1 MPVRKTTDHLYG
13 LAREEFIAA
22 RANAVKDLRA
32 KGHGEAA
39 DEIGKLPKPTVAA
52 WALNQAQR
60 SNRSGM
66 DDLIAASRRVREAQA
81 KLLAGGNRKPLDE
94 AAREERRLAEEVV
107 ESARA
112 ALDSPSEATITKV
125 RDTLSGLG
133 LDEDLEAELGEGRL
147 AKEREAAGGFG
158 LDPGMKVA
166 PSKASKDAAKG
177 RKARA
182 AEEKKLAKA
191 EQALRDAEERLRDAE
206 AALKDAKQTAARAEA
221 EVGKA
226 TTARDKAE
234 REVEKVRKAAG

>member
-1 MPVRKTTDHLYG
+1 M
-13 LAREEFIAA
+13 
-22 RANAVKDLRA
+22 
-32 KGHGEAA
+32 
-39 DEIGKLPKPTVAA
+39 AA

-60 SNRSGM
+60 TNRSGM
-66 DDLIAASRRVREAQA
+66 NDLIAASRRVREAQA
-81 KLLAGGNRKPLDE
+81 KLLAGGNREALDK

-166 PSKASKDAAKG
+166 PSKASKEAAKG

-182 AEEKKLAKA
+182 ADEKKLAKA
-191 EQALRDAEERLRDAE
+191 EQALRAAEERLRDAE
-206 AALKDAKQTAARAEA
+206 AAFKDAKQAAARAEA
-221 EVGKA
+221 EVEKA
-226 TTARDKAE
+226 TTAREKAA
-234 REVEKVRKAAG
+234 RELEKVRN

>member
-1 MPVRKTTDHLYG
+1 MPVRKATDHLYG
-13 LAREEFIAA
+13 LEREEFIAE
-22 RANAVKDLRA
+22 RAKAVKELRA
-32 KGHGEAA
+32 KGHGDAA
-39 DEIGKLPKPTVAA
+39 EEIAKLPKPTVAA

-81 KLLAGGNRKPLDE
+81 KLLAGGDRKALDK
-94 AAREERRLAEEVV
+94 AAREERRLAEEMV

-112 ALDSPSEATITKV
+112 ALDSPSDATISKV

-158 LDPGMKVA
+158 LAAGMKVA
-166 PSKASKDAAKG
+166 PSKASKEAAKG
-177 RKARA
+177 KKARA

-191 EQALRDAEERLRDAE
+191 EQGLRDAEERLRDAE
-206 AALKDAKQTAARAEA
+206 AALKDAKQAAARAES

-226 TTARDKAE
+226 TTARDKAQ
-234 REVEKVRKAAG
+234 RELEKVRKAAG